1 MRACAC
7 ICAWQ
12 ARGMLQ
18 GCRVAAAAWQHGS
31 MARLAPHAPLPSPP
45 SLSYT
50 ILALT
55 LACCECEE
63 RPRARKLTASAC
75 ALGLAAASRW
85 QGCAK
90 ELIISRS
97 PPLVHVYNLEEHG
110 RRFFRSLVYSTD
122 GARCLHHLPPVLQAS
137 ASATSELGAYLV
149 CAGDAATPS
158 SVAARLSSL
167 VIRRNLSGQL
177 GTQTFVPSRLLYGC
191 VSSFVKRRV
200 CERRGEGAGVRCEV
214 AAC

>member
-1 MRACAC
+1 MTQQLSVLRHVRRRDGDGSAH
-7 ICAWQ
+7 
-12 ARGMLQ
+12 RGLW
-18 GCRVAAAAWQHGS
+18 GVAVPGWWWSGW
-31 MARLAPHAPLPSPP
+31 
-45 SLSYT
+45 
-50 ILALT
+50 
-55 LACCECEE
+55 
-63 RPRARKLTASAC
+63 C

-97 PPLVHVYNLEEHG
+97 PPWVHVYNLEEHG

-191 VSSFVKRRV
+191 VSKQL
-200 CERRGEGAGVRCEV
+200 CEAPCVQETW
-214 AAC
+214 